1 MTDCRSEWVFEKI
14 CLEALWG
21 ETPWTGS
28 SVAGP
33 GPPGVVKL
41 IFQVEM
47 TLPTMTAF
55 FDTGELR
62 AVVY

>member
-1 MTDCRSEWVFEKI
+1 M
-14 CLEALWG
+14 EALWG